1 VRVSRNPK
9 MVHLLQ
15 LWPVLII
22 CFVLMAFLE
31 HTSGYSA
38 KGSVE
43 KSLNILFNWLKNVQ
57 IHLRYF

>member
-1 VRVSRNPK
+1 

-38 KGSVE
+38 IGSVV
-43 KSLNILFNWLKNVQ
+43 KSLKILFN
-57 IHLRYF
+57 